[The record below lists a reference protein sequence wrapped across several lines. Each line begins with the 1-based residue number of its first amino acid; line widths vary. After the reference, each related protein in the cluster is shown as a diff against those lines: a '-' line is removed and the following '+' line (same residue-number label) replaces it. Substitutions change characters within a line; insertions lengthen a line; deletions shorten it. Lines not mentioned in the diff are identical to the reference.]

1 MPNSS
6 LTLFDKY
13 GGIPGVREMV
23 RQFHERFIARPTL
36 RRYFDGVDPQK
47 LIQHQVEMIAYAMG
61 KPAASFDPQQMPI
74 QHHPRGI
81 TLSSFEQ
88 VINILRQVLLDAN
101 VEGRDIA
108 EIIHRLD
115 MQRHRIVRDAPPLI
129 TKFNPEHI
137 DPLTG
142 LGNSDALRDALDREC
157 EKYRDDGRDLSLALM
172 RPAGAGRDVLPTD
185 PRTLHLMERHLA
197 GVLARTV
204 READVLVRCGERQF
218 GLALRATDAAKA
230 MQAAKRIHSA
240 VARENFLV
248 SGVRL
253 SIELA
258 IGLAS
263 LGGHISDTPKLLVAA
278 ENALHRAMSAGAQKI
293 VAAQ

>member
-1 MPNSS
+1 MTDSHP
-6 LTLFDKY
+6 TLFDKY
-13 GGIPGVREMV
+13 GGIPGVRGMV
-23 RQFHERFIARPTL
+23 RQFHERYIAKPTL

-61 KPAASFDPQQMPI
+61 KPAVSFDPEKMPV

-81 TLSSFEQ
+81 TLAAFEQ

-108 EIIHRLD
+108 EIIHRMD
-115 MQRHRIVRDAPPLI
+115 KQRHRIVRGAPPVSNI
-129 TKFNPEHI
+129 YNPEQI

-142 LGNSDALRDALDREC
+142 LGNRDALHAALDAEFA
-157 EKYRDDGRDLSLALM
+157 KYRESRRDLSLALL
-172 RPAGAGRDVLPTD
+172 RPAGAGRDALPTD
-185 PRTLHLMERHLA
+185 PQALQMMERHLA

-204 READVLVRCGERQF
+204 READALARCDDGKF
-218 GLALRATDAAKA
+218 ALALRATDAAKA
-230 MQAAKRIHSA
+230 MQAAKRIQSA
-240 VARENFLV
+240 VAREPFIV
-248 SGVRL
+248 SGTRL

-263 LGGHISDTPKLLVAA
+263 LGPATGTTAALISAA
-278 ENALHRAMSAGAQKI
+278 ESALQQAMGGGAQRI
-293 VAAQ
+293 VAGN

>member
-1 MPNSS
+1 MQDLP

-13 GGIPGVREMV
+13 GGIPVVREMV
-23 RQFHERFIARPTL
+23 RQFHERFIAKPTL

-47 LIQHQVEMIAYAMG
+47 LIQHHVEMIAYAMG

-81 TLSSFEQ
+81 TLSAFEQ

-108 EIIHRLD
+108 EIIHRMD
-115 MQRHRIVRDAPPLI
+115 MQRHRIVRDAPPPSNI
-129 TKFNPEHI
+129 YNAEQI

-142 LGNSDALRDALDREC
+142 LGNADALRAVLDAEC
-157 EKYRDDGRDLSLALM
+157 AKFRDSRRDLSLALM
-172 RPAGAGRDVLPTD
+172 RPAGAGRDALPTE
-185 PRTLHLMERHLA
+185 PRALQMMERHLA

-204 READVLVRCGERQF
+204 READALTRYEDGKF
-218 GLALRATDAAKA
+218 ALALRATDAAKA
-230 MQAAKRIHSA
+230 MQAAKRIQSA
-240 VARENFLV
+240 VAREHFGMG
-248 SGVRL
+248 GVRL

-263 LGGHISDTPKLLVAA
+263 LGQSVGETAALTAAA
-278 ENALHRAMSAGAQKI
+278 ERALKDAIGGGSQRI
-293 VAAQ
+293 VAAH